1 MLARYNNEISA
12 NCDIKIEKYI
22 NGKMASNKG
31 TVPSGSTL
39 RIELSLS
46 RRLGDGG
53 AVLRIQ
59 RDGEGEWDIPFG
71 FLRSERG
78 TDVYSVEICPTKGL
92 YFWEILLI
100 RGNETLFINS
110 VNQVDFE
117 LLPYSKSRFRLLAY
131 DEAKRKPEWMYGR
144 TIYQIFPD
152 RFAKGSVETPVRED
166 AEMSESWDSPITQ
179 YAKNPGDHLEN
190 NLFFG
195 GSLWGII
202 EKLDYLES
210 LGVGVIY
217 LNPIFESYSNHKY
230 DTGDYETVDAMFG
243 GNEALECLIK
253 EAEKRDIKIILDG
266 VFNHTGSDSKY
277 FNAKN
282 RYDTVGACN
291 SRGSRYYSWY
301 NFTNYPYDYE
311 SWWGI
316 KILPRLRHHNE
327 NCRRYFTGRDGIGER
342 YIKLRGGGWRL
353 AVADELSDDCLDEF
367 RDAVK
372 GASNGDAVIIGEVWE
387 NAVDKIAYGKR
398 RRYFADSQLDSVM
411 NYPLR
416 NAILDF
422 CSYGDARA
430 LYDTLTEIY
439 ASYPEHNANC
449 LMNILGTHDTERI
462 ITRLAS
468 NLGESACIDIMSNTD
483 KASLVLSES
492 AYEKAKKILKIASAI
507 QFTAYGLPS
516 IYYGDEVGLDGATD
530 PFCRKTFPWGR
541 EDGELLFHY
550 RRLGE
555 IRKTE
560 KTLARG
566 DFCAFMIGDSSLGF
580 ERKLDGETLITLAS
594 REKEP
599 ITVELDGEYTDL
611 MDGKVYKNR
620 LKLLPETAMV
630 LRNVVAKR

>member
-22 NGKMASNKG
+22 NGKIASNKG
-31 TVPSGSTL
+31 CVPSGSTL

-53 AVLRIQ
+53 AVLRIA
-59 RDGEGEWDIPFG
+59 RDGEGERDIPFG
-71 FLRSERG
+71 FLSSERG
-78 TDVYSVEICPTKGL
+78 RDTYFIEICPTKGL
-92 YFWEILLI
+92 YYWEILLL
-100 RGNETLFINS
+100 RGNETLFVNS

-131 DEAKRKPEWMYGR
+131 DEAKRKPEWMYGN
-144 TIYQIFPD
+144 TMYQIFPD
-152 RFAKGSVETPVRED
+152 RFAKGSVPTPVRAD
-166 AEMSESWDSPITQ
+166 AEMSPSWESPITQ

-195 GSLWGII
+195 GTLWGVI
-202 EKLDYLES
+202 EKLDYIES

-217 LNPIFESYSNHKY
+217 LNPIFEAYSNHKY

-253 EAEKRDIKIILDG
+253 EADKRGIKLILDG

-282 RYDTVGACN
+282 RYDTVGATN
-291 SRGSRYYSWY
+291 ARGSRYYSWY

-327 NCRRYFTGRDGIGER
+327 NCRRYFTGSDGIGEK
-342 YIKLRGGGWRL
+342 YIKMGVGGWRL
-353 AVADELSDDCLDEF
+353 DVADELSDDFLDEF

-372 GASNGDAVIIGEVWE
+372 GASGGQAVIIGEVWE
-387 NAVDKIAYGKR
+387 NAVDKVAYGSR
-398 RRYFADSQLDSVM
+398 RRYFADGQLDSVM

-416 NAILDF
+416 NAIIDF
-422 CSYGDARA
+422 CSFGDARG
-430 LYDTLTEIY
+430 LYNTLTELY
-439 ASYPEHNANC
+439 ASYPEHNAHC

-468 NLGESACIDIMSNTD
+468 NLGECACIDMMSNTD
-483 KASLVLSES
+483 KASLTLSES
-492 AYEKAKKILKIASAI
+492 AYARAREILKIALTV
-507 QFTAYGLPS
+507 QFTAYGVPS

-530 PFCRKTFPWGR
+530 PFCRKTYPWGR
-541 EDGELLFHY
+541 EDEELLAHY
-550 RRLGE
+550 RRLGK

-560 KTLARG
+560 KALAQG
-566 DFCAFMIGDSSLGF
+566 DFHAFMIGECSLGF
-580 ERKLDGETLITLAS
+580 ERSLDGETLLTLAS

-599 ITVELDGEYTDL
+599 VTVKLCGEYTDL
-611 MDGKVYKNR
+611 MSGKSYKNS
-620 LKLLPETAMV
+620 LVLAPDTAMV
-630 LRNVVAKR
+630 LRKEVAKQ